1 MRHFYFRLVFGVIWL
16 LAAGVSFF
24 SADIGLCALYT
35 VLGILFLLSA
45 MRIRKNGEEK

>member
-16 LAAGVSFF
+16 LAAGVSLF
-24 SADIGLCALYT
+24 SAAIGLCVLYT

-45 MRIRKNGEEK
+45 MKIRKNGEGK